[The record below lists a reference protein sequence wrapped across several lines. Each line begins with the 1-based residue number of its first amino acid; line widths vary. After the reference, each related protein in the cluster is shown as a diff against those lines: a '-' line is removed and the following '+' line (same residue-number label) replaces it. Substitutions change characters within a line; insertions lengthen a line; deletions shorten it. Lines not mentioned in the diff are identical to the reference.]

1 MDYEKAIN
9 KIKQMP
15 TGENGKEKSDM
26 KLFEG
31 SIDLQLFN
39 DGAGDAGGDM
49 SDAVSTQPQTG
60 EETNADVNPDAG
72 DDNNTDNEE
81 SFEELIKGKHKD
93 AFKKTVQGIINRRYA
108 AEKAAN
114 EKKDNVMMKLYAR
127 YGVDNPD
134 ALNEVLDS
142 EEELQTRSAITGKSP
157 EDILEIEQLR
167 ASALKYELSERERAA
182 QIQYFGWV
190 EESKQV
196 KNQYPEF
203 DLDTELQ
210 NPQFRALISTKNP
223 QYAISM
229 EQAYRI
235 IHFDELQEAAQRET
249 AAKIS
254 QNVQAR
260 NARPDENALG
270 ARQSAEVKIEVGKL
284 TKKERAEF
292 AKRAARGEAITF
304 Q

>member
-81 SFEELIKGKHKD
+81 SFEDLIKGKYKD
-93 AFKKTVQGIINRRYA
+93 DYNKSVQRVINRRFA
-108 AEKAAN
+108 AEKARNAEN
-114 EKKDNVMMKLYAR
+114 DNIIMKLYAR
-127 YGVDNPD
+127 YGVENSSDLLQ
-134 ALNEVLDS
+134 ALDS
-142 EEELQTRSAITGKSP
+142 EEEINHRSAITGKDP
-157 EDILEIEQLR
+157 EDLLELEQLR
-167 ASALKYELSERERAA
+167 AATLQYKLSERERAA

-223 QYAISM
+223 QYAIPM